1 MIQRTKFATCIG
13 SIVATALWAGTVQ
26 ADIAGSAC
34 TGGSPETSKIVVM
47 ADWLPWADQAPFFQ
61 AINDGTYK
69 KAGLEV
75 EVRSPPNPADPLK
88 LAAVKRVNFSF
99 TYVPELMIAME
110 TMVPVVSI
118 AALIHNASEGYV
130 HSPDINSVADLKG
143 KKIAY
148 INNATGKAILD
159 TVLSTGG
166 LKREDVNAIAAGY
179 AGQKL
184 FATGKVDAFH
194 GTSWASMVVVN
205 RQFKES
211 GKPAAKIFKFNDH
224 GVPGFPFIIIA
235 SNPDWLQAHPNTAC
249 AFMAATLKGLKTAM
263 EDPEPINKWL
273 EQARPGHMTL
283 DDHRHRWELMKP
295 LWADKQ
301 GRYFV
306 QQADTW
312 REAQAWAL
320 KTKVIS
326 APVRDPNDY
335 FTNAYLPKN

>member
-1 MIQRTKFATCIG
+1 MQRSKLATFAGTIAA
-13 SIVATALWAGTVQ
+13 VALWAGA
-26 ADIAGSAC
+26 ADADMAGSAC
-34 TGGSPETSKIVVM
+34 TGGAPETSKVVVM

-61 AINDGTYK
+61 AINDGTYER
-69 KAGLEV
+69 AGLEV

-88 LAAVKRVNFSF
+88 LAAVRRVNYSF
-99 TYVPELMIAME
+99 TYVPEIMIAME

-130 HSPDINSVADLKG
+130 HGPDVQSVADLKG

-159 TVLSTGG
+159 TVLASGG
-166 LKREDVNAIAAGY
+166 LTREDVDAIPAGF

-194 GTSWASMVVVN
+194 GTSWGSMVVVN
-205 RQFKES
+205 RQFEEA
-211 GKPAAKIFKFNDH
+211 GKQAAKIFKFNDH
-224 GVPGFPFIIIA
+224 GVPPFPFIIIA
-235 SNPDWLQAHPNTAC
+235 GNPDWMKANANTTC
-249 AFMAATLKGLKTAM
+249 AFMAATLTGLQTAM
-263 EDPEPINKWL
+263 KDPEPINKWL

-283 DDHRHRWELMKP
+283 DDHRQRWELMKP
-295 LWADKQ
+295 LWADAQ

-306 QQADTW
+306 QQEETW
-312 REAQAWAL
+312 RAAQAWAL
-320 KTKVIS
+320 KTGVVNE
-326 APVRDPNDY
+326 PVRDPGDY

>member
-1 MIQRTKFATCIG
+1 MQRSKFAT
-13 SIVATALWAGTVQ
+13 VVVALAATALWAGSAS
-26 ADIAGSAC
+26 ADAVGSAC
-34 TGGSPETSKIVVM
+34 TGGAQETKQVVVM

-61 AINDGTYK
+61 AINDGTYE

-88 LAAVKRVNFSF
+88 LAAVRRINYSF
-99 TYVPELMIAME
+99 TYVPEIMIAME
-110 TMVPVVSI
+110 TMIPVVSV

-130 HSPDINSVADLKG
+130 HNPDIKSVADLKG

-148 INNATGKAILD
+148 VNNATGKAILD
-159 TVLSTGG
+159 TVLATGG
-166 LKREDVNAIAAGY
+166 LTRKDVNAIPAGF

-211 GKPAAKIFKFNDH
+211 GQQAAEIFEFNDH
-224 GVPGFPFIIIA
+224 GVPPFPFIIIA
-235 SNPDWLQAHPNTAC
+235 SNPDWLKANPNTTC
-249 AFMAATLKGLKTAM
+249 AFMAATLKGLETAM
-263 EDPEPINKWL
+263 MDPEPINKWL

-283 DDHRHRWELMKP
+283 DDHRQRWELMKP
-295 LWADKQ
+295 LWADAQ

-306 QQADTW
+306 QREDTW
-312 REAQAWAL
+312 KAAQAWL
-320 KTKVIS
+320 IKTKVINE
-326 APVRDPNDY
+326 PVRDPGDY
-335 FTNAYLPKN
+335 FTNAYLPGN

>member
-1 MIQRTKFATCIG
+1 MKFISFIG
-13 SIVATALWAGTVQ
+13 AVAAAALWAGSANAV
-26 ADIAGSAC
+26 AVGSAC
-34 TGGSPETSKIVVM
+34 TGGPPETTKVVVM

-61 AINDGTYK
+61 AINDGTYQ

-88 LAAVKRVNFSF
+88 LAAVKRIQFAF
-99 TYVPELMIAME
+99 TYVPEIMTAME
-110 TMVPVVSI
+110 TMVPVVSV

-130 HSPDINSVADLKG
+130 HGPDVKSIADLKG

-159 TVLSTGG
+159 TVLASGG
-166 LKREDVNAIAAGY
+166 LTRKDVEAISAGF

-194 GTSWASMVVVN
+194 GTSWGSMVVVN
-205 RQFKES
+205 RQFKEE
-211 GKPAAKIFKFNDH
+211 GKQAATIFKFSDH
-224 GVPGFPFIIIA
+224 GVPSFPFIIIA
-235 SNPDWLQAHPNTAC
+235 SNPDWLKANPNTTC
-249 AFMAATLKGLKTAM
+249 AFMAATLKGLENAM
-263 EDPEPINKWL
+263 ADPEPINVWL
-273 EQARPGHMTL
+273 EKARPGHMTL

-295 LWADKQ
+295 LWADAQ

-306 QQADTW
+306 QQKDTW
-312 REAQAWAL
+312 AKSQAWAV
-320 KTKVIS
+320 KTKIIS
-326 APVRDPNDY
+326 EPVRDPGDY